1 MSVYIPD
8 ELRAR
13 IVEADGNRCAYCQT
27 SEVNSGI
34 PLSIDHLQPQSEDG
48 QTVFENLCQA
58 CRACN
63 EFKGSLI
70 EAEDPLTGETAALF
84 NPRTQRW
91 KDHFE
96 WSADG
101 NRVQGLTATGRATV
115 VALQMNR
122 AAVIAARSR
131 WVSGGWHPP
140 ID

>member
-1 MSVYIPD
+1 VTVSVYIPD

-13 IVEADGNRCAYCQT
+13 ILEADGNRCAYCQT

-34 PLSIDHLQPQSEDG
+34 PLSIDHIQPQSEG
-48 QTVFENLCQA
+48 
-58 CRACN
+58 
-63 EFKGSLI
+63 
-70 EAEDPLTGETAALF
+70 GETVALF

-96 WSADG
+96 WGADG
-101 NRVQGLTATGRATV
+101 ARMYGLIATGRATV
-115 VALQMNR
+115 IALQVNR
-122 AAVIAARSR
+122 PVVVAARSR